1 MGRYQEALT
10 SLSAVEAPS
19 GSPRDLPDYMGPRL
33 AAWRA
38 RTTGPLFVIAVGS
51 VPFVLLEF
59 VIGRLPEGDKVF
71 VIIVDAVVLTVFLL
85 DYLIGLYLATSK
97 RSYIRHERLGAVIVL
112 ASALALVPAIS
123 WFASLRLL
131 RLAPVLRAS
140 ISVLRLISVGGIAA
154 RTGRQLIRRN
164 LLRTTV
170 SATVLLWI
178 SAAVAFTMLEDVG
191 VGRTYES
198 FFDSLWWSAA
208 TITTVGYGDV
218 VPATLVGKAIG
229 VLCML
234 LGVTLFGVVTARLA
248 AFLVSDDGRDN
259 GGEAIPETSPE
270 HPERAL

>member
-1 MGRYQEALT
+1 MDEPVGSTRPL
-10 SLSAVEAPS
+10 PS
-19 GSPRDLPDYMGPRL
+19 YFSPRL

-38 RTTGPLFVIAVGS
+38 RTSGPLFLIAVGS

-59 VIGRLPEGDKVF
+59 VVGRLPEQDKVF
-71 VIIVDAVVLTVFLL
+71 VTAVDSVVLAVFLL
-85 DYLIGLYLATSK
+85 DYLVGLFLATSK
-97 RSYIRHERLGAVIVL
+97 RDYIVHERLGAVIVI
-112 ASALALVPAIS
+112 ASALALIPAIS
-123 WFASLRLL
+123 WFGSLRLL
-131 RLAPVLRAS
+131 RLAPALRAL
-140 ISVLRLISVGGIAA
+140 IALLRLISVGGIAA
-154 RTGRQLIRRN
+154 RTGRRLIRKN

-170 SATVLLWI
+170 SVTVLLWI

-218 VPATLVGKAIG
+218 VPATLVGKTIG

-248 AFLVSDDGRDN
+248 AFLVSDEVEAELHERDGV
-259 GGEAIPETSPE
+259 GAEGLEPPTSS
-270 HPERAL
+270 L